1 MDTNKYKM
9 GAGEIAPY
17 QQDDNKNIEI
27 ETSQRTIDNLDIESK
42 IIQVRG
48 QQVMLDRDLAFM
60 YGVPTKALNQA
71 VKRNMDRFPED
82 FMFQLSEEECSRS
95 HFVTLNVKRG
105 QNIKY
110 LPYAF
115 TENGVAMLSSV
126 LRSKIAIAVN
136 IQIMRIFT
144 AMHHNSPSIL
154 PLHSRLEL
162 VERHQLELSLR
173 QSECEEKIVEIFRR
187 FENTS
192 MPPVQGVFCDGQIF
206 DAYTFAS
213 DLIRTARKRIILI
226 DNYVD
231 DSVLKMFT
239 KRGEGVS
246 ATIVTKRISDAL
258 KVDIERHDHQYPPVE
273 VRTSDRF
280 HDRFLILDDTVYHLG
295 ASLKDLGK
303 KLFAFSRMEVTAEWL
318 LGVGH

>member
-1 MDTNKYKM
+1 MDTNINKM
-9 GAGEIAPY
+9 DKGKIAPY
-17 QQDDNKNIEI
+17 LQDDNTIIEI
-27 ETSQRTIDNLDIESK
+27 GASQQTIDNLVIESK
-42 IIQVRG
+42 ILQIRG
-48 QQVMLDRDLAFM
+48 LQVMLDRDLAFM
-60 YGVPTKALNQA
+60 YGVPTKVLNQA

-82 FMFQLSEEECSRS
+82 FMFQLNEEECSRS
-95 HFVTLNVKRG
+95 QIVTLNIKRG

-144 AMHHNSPSIL
+144 LMHHKSPSIL

-173 QSECEEKIVEIFRR
+173 QSECEEKIIEMFRR
-187 FENTS
+187 FENGS
-192 MPPVQGVFCDGQIF
+192 LPPIQGVFYDGQIF

-213 DLIRTARKRIILI
+213 DLIRSARESIILF

-231 DSVLKMFT
+231 DSVLKMLT
-239 KRGEGVS
+239 KRAEGVS
-246 ATIVTKRISDAL
+246 ATIVTRRVSDAL
-258 KVDIERHDHQYPPVE
+258 KVDIERHNRQYPPVV
-273 VRTSDRF
+273 VRTCDRF

-303 KLFAFSRMEVTAEWL
+303 KLFAFSRMEFDGDWL
-318 LGVGH
+318 LNI

>member
-1 MDTNKYKM
+1 MDK
-9 GAGEIAPY
+9 GEIAHY
-17 QQDDNKNIEI
+17 RQDDKEI
-27 ETSQRTIDNLDIESK
+27 MEIGESQRRIDNLNIESK
-42 IIQVRG
+42 ILQIRG
-48 QQVMLDRDLAFM
+48 LQMMLDRDLAYM

-95 HFVTLNVKRG
+95 QIVTLNIKRG

-136 IQIMRIFT
+136 IQIMRVFT
-144 AMHHNSPSIL
+144 EMRHTSTSIL
-154 PLHSRLEL
+154 PVHRRLEL

-173 QSECEEKIVEIFRR
+173 QSECEEKIVEMFRR
-187 FENTS
+187 FENS
-192 MPPVQGVFCDGQIF
+192 SLPPVQGVFFDGQIF

-213 DLIRTARKRIILI
+213 DLIRTARERIILI

-231 DSVLKMFT
+231 DSVLKMLT
-239 KRGEGVS
+239 KRAEGVS
-246 ATIVTKRISDAL
+246 ATIVTRRITDAL
-258 KVDIERHDHQYPPVE
+258 KVDIERHNQQYPPID

-303 KLFAFSRMEVTAEWL
+303 KLFAFSRMEVGREWL
-318 LGVGH
+318 LAIGR